1 MISESR
7 GLDYSLLVMHR
18 CGREIMGIP
27 VVRTT
32 KYGRQGG
39 TTMALER
46 LCNGVPVV

>member
-1 MISESR
+1 
-7 GLDYSLLVMHR
+7 MHGR
-18 CGREIMGIP
+18 RREIMGIP
-27 VVRTT
+27 GDRTT